1 MTHGPTGGDAEEPRA
16 PAALAATGEPVTLRV
31 QLIDDDRTPAGMVC
45 MGTFRHDRLI
55 ARAAIAP
62 EAWAFIEEHRLLD
75 EPVQVVLVAREAAPG
90 LQCQLYAMVAAP
102 VPDDEGDD
110 DDGDEPWAA
119 SVPKWEGE
127 GDGEG
132 RTDDGPARVVA
143 LPLGHIVRFERD
155 RVHRENLA
163 LEAADVLRKVV
174 DGRTAEVVDKAIEE
188 LFGL

>member
-1 MTHGPTGGDAEEPRA
+1 MRDDAEQPRA
-16 PAALAATGEPVTLRV
+16 PAALAATGEPVELRV
-31 QLIDDDRTPAGMVC
+31 QLIDDERTPEGMVC

-62 EAWAFIEEHRLLD
+62 EGWAFIEAHHLL
-75 EPVQVVLVAREAAPG
+75 EGPVQVVLVAREASPG

-102 VPDDEGDD
+102 VPDDDGDDD

-127 GDGEG
+127 GGGAGGTAE
-132 RTDDGPARVVA
+132 GPARVVA

-155 RVHRENLA
+155 RVHRDNLA